1 MSRPAPTHP
10 AHLLT
15 TVTWSQRVQYAV
27 WILDFLKRERSWG
40 TRRLPCRREFTNGLS
55 PHSHTAA
62 MPARAHLFQ
71 KAWARKVSNV
81 LRGPQARNFGKGLE
95 FGAHQ

>member
-1 MSRPAPTHP
+1 
-10 AHLLT
+10 
-15 TVTWSQRVQYAV
+15 
-27 WILDFLKRERSWG
+27 
-40 TRRLPCRREFTNGLS
+40 
-55 PHSHTAA
+55 

-81 LRGPQARNFGKGLE
+81 LRGPQPRNFGTGLE